1 MPFLDD
7 IKVLQVLSQ
16 GFNDFGEL
24 GFRIFLSVKFF
35 KFVIKFM
42 QCGLERD
49 NFSGVDLTD
58 DDLGE

>member
-7 IKVLQVLSQ
+7 VEVLQVLSQ

-24 GFRIFLSVKFF
+24 GLRIFLRVKFF
-35 KFVIKFM
+35 KFVIEFM

-49 NFSGVDLTD
+49 NFRGVDLTD
-58 DDLGE
+58 DDLGK